1 MRLHTRTF
9 LGGRWVESR
18 GELEHLVTNPATEEP
33 LARVRSNSRDDV
45 DRAVAAAREAW
56 PAWSCTT
63 PAERAAHL
71 AALSKALAARRDELG
86 ALITS
91 ELGAPL
97 EFSKRVQAGLPVA
110 VLGSYAA
117 LLADFPFEEQV
128 GNSLVLRAS
137 AGVVAAIT
145 PWNYPLHQIVAK
157 VAPALAAGCT
167 VVVKPSEVCPLSAL
181 LLAEVVEQCG
191 LPSGVFNLVF
201 GSGPEVG
208 EALASHPGIDRV
220 SFTGSTRAGRRV
232 AELAAR
238 DLRRC
243 SLELGGKSA
252 CLVLDDAD
260 FARAIP
266 AGVAGAF
273 QNSGQTCSA
282 LTRLFVPR
290 ARLDEANALAVA
302 AAGGMRVGD
311 PLDPAT
317 RLGPLVSALQRERVR
332 GFLER
337 ARSKGARFACGGP
350 EAPAGLPKGY
360 FVAPTVVVGVDPA
373 AEIAREEVF
382 GPVLCLLPHDGD
394 EHAVALAND
403 SDYGLGGAV
412 WSGDPARAERVAR
425 SLRTGQV
432 DLNGAKWN
440 LHAPFGGFKRSGIG
454 RELGRHGLEEFTE
467 LQSLQR

>member
-9 LGGRWVESR
+9 VGGRWVESR
-18 GELEHLVTNPATEEP
+18 GDLEHLVTNPATEQA
-33 LARVRSNSRDDV
+33 LARVRSSSRDDV

-56 PAWSCTT
+56 PAWSRTT

-71 AALSKALAARRDELG
+71 SALSKALAARRDELG

-117 LLADFPFEEQV
+117 LLTDFPFEEQV

-137 AGVVAAIT
+137 AGVIAAIT

-191 LPSGVFNLVF
+191 LPPGVFNLVF

-290 ARLDEANALAVA
+290 ARLDEATALAVA

-337 ARSKGARFACGGP
+337 ARPEGARFACGGP
-350 EAPAGLPKGY
+350 EAPAGLPTGY

-394 EHAVALAND
+394 EHAIALAND
-403 SDYGLGGAV
+403 SHYGLGGAV

-425 SLRTGQV
+425 GLRTGQV

-440 LHAPFGGFKRSGIG
+440 LQAPFGGFKRSGIG

-467 LQSLQR
+467 VQSLQR